1 MEGIAKA
8 KARGVYK
15 GRKPKVDAGEVR
27 RLRDEGL
34 RPSQIAARLG
44 IGRTT
49 VWRALQESVGSEA
62 S

>member
-15 GRKPKVDAGEVR
+15 GRKPTVGAAEMR

-34 RPSQIAARLG
+34 RPTEIAARLKVS
-44 IGRTT
+44 RST
-49 VWRALQESVGSEA
+49 V
-62 S
+62 